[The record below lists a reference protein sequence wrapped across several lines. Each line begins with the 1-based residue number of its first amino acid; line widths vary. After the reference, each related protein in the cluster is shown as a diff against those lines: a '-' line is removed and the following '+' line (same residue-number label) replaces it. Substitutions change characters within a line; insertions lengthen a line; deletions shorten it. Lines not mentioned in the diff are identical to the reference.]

1 MQYIKIII
9 SGQKNP
15 KKGHS
20 RRKKKK
26 NMSSKQYHEE
36 FRINPKPFDA
46 AADKIQFHCAFR
58 SRWKPGFVGQ
68 SSGGRYAIY
77 GLVKSGTSHVTH
89 DKRSYITKGVCFSFS
104 RSRTPYQR
112 AESVGPDDLVR
123 KAVMIHHNAFH
134 ELLASHFFPV
144 RRGALPLQ
152 DPEKVEKILDRIYDE
167 LGQSLPDDALL
178 SGCFVQLLQEVSN
191 QQLRNVYP
199 EKLNRALNYI
209 TANLDDPEL
218 SRERIADSGSVSIR
232 TLSRMFRVQLG
243 ISVAQY
249 IIRERLEQ
257 VCGMLALPRLSI
269 KEIAQRCGFSSAAFL
284 TGQFRQHFGIT
295 PKEYR
300 FKLFHAE

>member
-1 MQYIKIII
+1 
-9 SGQKNP
+9 
-15 KKGHS
+15 
-20 RRKKKK
+20 
-26 NMSSKQYHEE
+26 MSPKQYNEE
-36 FRINPKPFDA
+36 YRINPKPFDA

-58 SRWKPGFVGQ
+58 SSWKPGFVGQ

-89 DKRSYITKGVCFSFS
+89 GKRTYITSGVCFSFS

-134 ELLASHFFPV
+134 ELLASHFFPI
-144 RRGALPLQ
+144 RRGTLPLLE
-152 DPEKVEKILDRIYDE
+152 PEKVERILDRIYEE
-167 LGQSLPDDALL
+167 LGRPLPDDALL

-191 QQLRNVYP
+191 QQLKNVYP
-199 EKLNRALNYI
+199 EVLNQALNYI

-218 SRERIADSGSVSIR
+218 SREQIAASGGVSIR
-232 TLSRMFRVQLG
+232 TLSRMFRTHLET
-243 ISVAQY
+243 SVAQY
-249 IIRERLEQ
+249 IIRARLDQ

-295 PKEYR
+295 PKEHR